1 MINLKLKNKPKNIYL
16 ISLALYAIFCI
27 ITPINFIVNV
37 ITAEFHLWFAS
48 TYFFMLPFYR
58 FGVTENPLEILF
70 AAMLYFAGI
79 FLIVI
84 SAKNNIFNNRDDE
97 PFAYGIMCMFFTM
110 TFVLSLAAESMLTMS
125 VNTVVSTNID
135 ESEVIINQCFLVTV
149 TLFQIV
155 AFLIRLKNM
164 SDDALAEREI
174 YRDLSVILKDETIL
188 LRRCKYT
195 ALFVGFAL
203 FFRLLIYY
211 TDFYLLV
218 NSDGNIKVAP
228 WFWIVLSALTVGE
241 ICFFVDILKLFR
253 RFKKQYSRQHYESKT
268 PDTYFKKS
276 VAVQIF
282 SYVFALVIL
291 LAPHLG

>member
-16 ISLALYAIFCI
+16 ISLALYAIVCI

-48 TYFFMLPFYR
+48 AYFFMLPVYR
-58 FGVTENPLEILF
+58 FGTTGNPLEILLM
-70 AAMLYFAGI
+70 ATLYFTGM

-84 SAKNNIFNNRDDE
+84 SAKNNIFNNKDGE

-125 VNTVVSTNID
+125 VNTVVSTNIG
-135 ESEVIINQCFLVTV
+135 ESEVIINQYFLVAV

-164 SDDALAEREI
+164 SDDVLAEHEI
-174 YRDLSVILKDETIL
+174 YRDPYVILKDETIL

-195 ALFVGFAL
+195 VLFVGFAL
-203 FFRLLIYY
+203 FLRLLIYY

-218 NSDGNIKVAP
+218 NPEGNIKVTP
-228 WFWIVLSALTVGE
+228 WFWIILLALTVGE
-241 ICFFVDILKLFR
+241 ICFFADILKLFR
-253 RFKKQYSRQHYESKT
+253 RFKKQYDWQHYESKT
-268 PDTYFKKS
+268 LDTYFKKA
-276 VAVQIF
+276 VVVQIAA
-282 SYVFALVIL
+282 YVFVLVIL
-291 LAPHLG
+291 LVPHLG